1 MFTFVPRL
9 KHHHRKKTIN
19 HMEDVI
25 LCSQCIRS
33 LRNIEKQEKEIV
45 SNPWTFSMLVNYFFI
60 SLSCLCRIMYCKYIL
75 VIKVNILMYHF
86 ITRSQKEKVKA
97 KSNDVL
103 TLQKHKKFRQAM
115 GLSGDEDASTD

>member
-1 MFTFVPRL
+1 
-9 KHHHRKKTIN
+9 
-19 HMEDVI
+19 MEDVI

-45 SNPWTFSMLVNYFFI
+45 SNLWTFYMLVNYFLIF
-60 SLSCLCRIMYCKYIL
+60 LLLLCRCIIMYCKYYIL
-75 VIKVNILMYHF
+75 VIKLNILMYHF
-86 ITRSQKEKVKA
+86 ITPSQKEKVKA